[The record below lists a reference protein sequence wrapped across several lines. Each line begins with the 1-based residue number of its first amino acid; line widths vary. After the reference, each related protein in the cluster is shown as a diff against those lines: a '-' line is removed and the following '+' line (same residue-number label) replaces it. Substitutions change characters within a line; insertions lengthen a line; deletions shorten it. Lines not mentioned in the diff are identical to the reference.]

1 MRINLPVC
9 SDCADYYYC
18 TEPTKT
24 VLHGKMLTPGC
35 RYCMG
40 MKRPRQ
46 FKSRAAII
54 RVPDWCPRRKTP
66 CEVRIYDFRST
77 NERLMHLFV
86 LSQVNR
92 DAGPEA
98 RRYALANEGH
108 TELTPREFWLACN
121 DCSNGNVLDHDVPL
135 YAVVEIDDGL
145 KPYCFYRVESGFC
158 PAPYFNTV
166 TARNNTMEE
175 DA

>member
-9 SDCADYYYC
+9 SDCAG
-18 TEPTKT
+18 PTKT
-24 VLHGKMLTPGC
+24 VLHGKMLTSGC
-35 RYCMG
+35 RYCIG
-40 MKRPRQ
+40 TKRPRQ

-66 CEVRIYDFRST
+66 CEVRIYDFKST

-86 LSQVNR
+86 VSEVNR
-92 DAGPEA
+92 DAGLEA
-98 RRYALANEGH
+98 RRYALAYEGH
-108 TELTPREFWLACN
+108 TELTPREFWLVCN

>member
-9 SDCADYYYC
+9 SDCTDYYYC
-18 TEPTKT
+18 AGLTKT

-54 RVPDWCPRRKTP
+54 RAPDWCPRRKTP
-66 CEVRIYDFRST
+66 CEVRIYDFRNM
-77 NERLMHLFV
+77 NERLMHLYYV
-86 LSQVNR
+86 SEISK
-92 DAGPEA
+92 DIGPEA
-98 RRYALANEGH
+98 RRYALAYEGQ
-108 TELTPREFWLACN
+108 TELTPRGFWLACN
-121 DCSNGNVLDHDVPL
+121 DRSSGNLLDRDVPL

-145 KPYCFYRVESGFC
+145 KPYCFYQTPSGFC
-158 PAPYFNTV
+158 PALYFNTE